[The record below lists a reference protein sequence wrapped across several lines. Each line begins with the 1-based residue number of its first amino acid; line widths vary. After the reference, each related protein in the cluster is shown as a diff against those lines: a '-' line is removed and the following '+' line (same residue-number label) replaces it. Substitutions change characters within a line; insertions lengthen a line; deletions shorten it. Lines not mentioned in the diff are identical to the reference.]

1 MGGVDILSSHRFF
14 RRRADQIA
22 VVCVLLSACF
32 LCGLRALSR
41 LLVVTVFIPLPY
53 PFRMIAETPVAEE
66 ALEKQLEDLGL
77 NDDEENVHN
86 ADKVIVT
93 SSWLSFVFR

>member
-1 MGGVDILSSHRFF
+1 
-14 RRRADQIA
+14 
-22 VVCVLLSACF
+22 
-32 LCGLRALSR
+32 
-41 LLVVTVFIPLPY
+41 
-53 PFRMIAETPVAEE
+53 MIAETPVAEV

-86 ADKVIVT
+86 ADKVIVM